1 MLQVYT
7 LNKEMLANS
16 IVPFDNVSLDK
27 TCNEELVGAGTINL
41 NRCGVYEVHVD
52 GVASASTTLQLTR
65 NGVPMP
71 EAQSTGTTLGFTT
84 FVQVPGNNCQCNPC
98 SSPVTIQVSNS
109 EAVTLQNVNV
119 TVKKVS

>member
-7 LNKEMLANS
+7 MNKEMLANS

-65 NGVPMP
+65 NGVAMP

-98 SSPVTIQVSNS
+98 SSPVTIQVLNS
-109 EAVTLQNVNV
+109 EAVTPQNVNV